1 MCLGP
6 GFGDEAVEAGR
17 SVKGEELRAV
27 ARDHEAVDRVAG
39 EPDSRSG
46 VGDVVFAVGLDLDAA
61 VEDDEGLVV
70 VCVAVMRLL

>member
-1 MCLGP
+1 
-6 GFGDEAVEAGR
+6 
-17 SVKGEELRAV
+17 
-27 ARDHEAVDRVAG
+27 VDRVAG